1 MMIRT
6 KFDGYTPDGLR
17 RHFKGGGGGSQN
29 YANLDALYKEQ
40 TDSARLL
47 REQAEANLPG
57 AVNSY
62 VAETNEVLDPGYV
75 EKKAGL
81 AATDM
86 ASANAQQS
94 AATERSLTSMGVNP
108 NDARFAGSTKA
119 TEVANAARLA
129 AGKNVARNEA
139 NNYQLNVAKDKVGTF
154 TGQSNQAATQMG
166 NAASGLGSLAAS
178 QSNQQLAQQQAQSNN
193 VGNAVGASIAAYGV
207 YNQKKDGG
215 RIEKAK
221 YVKRIKL
228 PAGMKKVECHAMG
241 GGVGSNQGF
250 FQMQSIAPP
259 PVAQAP
265 QQGGSPVASAIGT
278 ANTIKGLYN
287 AGAKKGGEAAAKKGV
302 ETAAEKAAGQKAGEV
317 VATQTGQQAGAIAA
331 DTAAAGATDA
341 AASTAA
347 TEATTAAAAEAAAA
361 ASTEA
366 AATAAATEAGTAAA
380 GAAAAETGA
389 TAAASSGLM
398 AGMGTAG
405 AAVGAA
411 MPWVGA
417 AMVAGSLLD
426 LWNAGGE
433 VGTQNEGMSEEEAAA
448 RFAKADQNGTIQDIR
463 KGGKVPGEWKG
474 NTDNVPALLTEDE
487 HVINAEAA
495 AMIGHD
501 KLEQLNKQGLSLRK
515 QGYTPG
521 RIKAAGG
528 IQRRAA

>member
-1 MMIRT
+1 MIHT
-6 KFDGYTPDGLR
+6 KFDGYTPDGTR
-17 RHFKGGGGGSQN
+17 RLYKGGGGGAQN

-47 REQAEANLPG
+47 REQAEANLPS

-75 EKKAGL
+75 EKKAGM
-81 AATDM
+81 AAADM

-108 NDARFAGSTKA
+108 NDARFASSTKA
-119 TEVANAARLA
+119 TEVANAARMA

-154 TGQSNQAATQMG
+154 TGQSNNAATQMG
-166 NAASGLGSLAAS
+166 NAASGLGSLATS
-178 QSNQQLAQQQAQSNN
+178 QSNNQLAQQQASSNN
-193 VGNAVGASIAAYGV
+193 ISNAVGAGIAAYGI
-207 YNQKKDGG
+207 YNQPTTKKDGG
-215 RIEKAK
+215 
-221 YVKRIKL
+221 RIKL

-265 QQGGSPVASAIGT
+265 QQGGSPVGSALGT
-278 ANTIKGLYN
+278 ANMIRGLYN
-287 AGAKKGGEAAAKKGV
+287 AGAKKGGEAAAKKGA
-302 ETAAEKAAGQKAGEV
+302 EAAAQKAGEV
-317 VATQTGQQAGAIAA
+317 AATKAGEQAGVIAA
-331 DTAAAGATDA
+331 DTATAGAANTA
-341 AASTAA
+341 AAAAA
-347 TEATTAAAAEAAAA
+347 TEATTAAA
-361 ASTEA
+361 TT
-366 AATAAATEAGTAAA
+366 AATDAAVTAAVPA
-380 GAAAAETGA
+380 VAET
-389 TAAASSGLM
+389 AAGSGLM
-398 AGMGTAG
+398 AGLGTAG

-433 VGTQNEGMSEEEAAA
+433 VGTQNEGMSEDEAAA

-463 KGGKVPGEWKG
+463 HGGKVPGEWKG

-501 KLEQLNKQGLSLRK
+501 KLEQLNKQGLALRK
-515 QGYTPG
+515 KGYTPG

-528 IQRRAA
+528 IRRAA

>member
-1 MMIRT
+1 MIRT
-6 KFDGYTPDGLR
+6 KFDGYALDGTR
-17 RHFKGGGGGSQN
+17 RLYKGGGGGAQN

-47 REQAEANLPG
+47 REQAEANLPS

-75 EKKAGL
+75 EKKAGM

-108 NDARFAGSTKA
+108 NDVRFASSTKA
-119 TEVANAARLA
+119 TEVANAARMA

-154 TGQSNQAATQMG
+154 TGQSNNAATQMG
-166 NAASGLGSLAAS
+166 NAASGLGSLATS
-178 QSNQQLAQQQAQSNN
+178 QSNNQLAQQQASSNN
-193 VGNAVGASIAAYGV
+193 ISNAVGAGIAAYGI

-215 RIEKAK
+215 
-221 YVKRIKL
+221 RIKL

-278 ANTIKGLYN
+278 ANTLRGLYN
-287 AGAKKGGEAAAKKGV
+287 AGAKKGGEAAAKKGT
-302 ETAAEKAAGQKAGEV
+302 EAAAQKASEVAATKAGE
-317 VATQTGQQAGAIAA
+317 QAGAIAA
-331 DTAAAGATDA
+331 DTATAGAADA

-347 TEATTAAAAEAAAA
+347 ESAA
-361 ASTEA
+361 ASAATDA

-380 GAAAAETGA
+380 TTAAAEAG
-389 TAAASSGLM
+389 TAAAGSGLM
-398 AGMGTAG
+398 AGLGTAG

-433 VGTQNEGMSEEEAAA
+433 VGTQNEGMSEDEAAA
-448 RFAKADQNGTIQDIR
+448 RFAKADQNGTIHDIR
-463 KGGKVPGEWKG
+463 HGGKVPGEWKG

-501 KLEQLNKQGLSLRK
+501 KLEQLNKQGLALRK
-515 QGYTPG
+515 KGYTPG

-528 IQRRAA
+528 IRRAA

>member
-1 MMIRT
+1 MTFKNNPLMEPV
-6 KFDGYTPDGLR
+6 FFTPSGSR
-17 RHFKGGGGGSQN
+17 RLYKGGGGGTQN

-47 REQAEANLPG
+47 REQAEANLPS

-75 EKKAGL
+75 EKKAGM

-119 TEVANAARLA
+119 TEVANAARMA

-154 TGQSNQAATQMG
+154 TGQSNNAATQMG
-166 NAASGLGSLAAS
+166 NAASGLGSLATS
-178 QSNQQLAQQQAQSNN
+178 QSNNQIAQQQAQSNN
-193 VGNAVGASIAAYGV
+193 IGNAVGAGIAAYGI

-215 RIEKAK
+215 RI
-221 YVKRIKL
+221 KL
-228 PAGMKKVECHAMG
+228 PAGLKKVECHAMG

-265 QQGGSPVASAIGT
+265 QQGGSPVGSALGT
-278 ANTIKGLYN
+278 ANMIRGLYN
-287 AGAKKGGEAAAKKGV
+287 AGAKKGGEAAAKKGA
-302 ETAAEKAAGQKAGEV
+302 EAAAQKAGEV
-317 VATQTGQQAGAIAA
+317 AATKAGEQAGVIAA
-331 DTAAAGATDA
+331 DTATAGAADA

-347 TEATTAAAAEAAAA
+347 EAAAA
-361 ASTEA
+361 SAATDA

-380 GAAAAETGA
+380 TTAAAEAG
-389 TAAASSGLM
+389 TAAAGSGLM
-398 AGMGTAG
+398 AGLGTAG

-433 VGTQNEGMSEEEAAA
+433 VGTQNEGMSEDEAAA

-463 KGGKVPGEWKG
+463 HGGKVPGEWKG

-501 KLEQLNKQGLSLRK
+501 KLEQLNKQGLALRK
-515 QGYTPG
+515 KGYTPG

-528 IQRRAA
+528 IRRAA

>member
-6 KFDGYTPDGLR
+6 KFDGYTPDGTR
-17 RHFKGGGGGSQN
+17 RLYKGGGGGSEN

-47 REQAEANLPG
+47 REQAEANLPS

-75 EKKAGL
+75 EKKAGM

-86 ASANAQQS
+86 ASANAQER
-94 AATERSLTSMGVNP
+94 AATERSLTAMGVNP

-119 TEVANAARLA
+119 TEVSNAARLA
-129 AGKNVARNEA
+129 AGKNVARTEA

-154 TGQSNQAATQMG
+154 TGQSNNAATQMG

-193 VGNAVGASIAAYGV
+193 VGNAVGAGIAAYGI

-215 RIEKAK
+215 
-221 YVKRIKL
+221 RIKL
-228 PAGMKKVECHAMG
+228 PAGMKKVECHTMG

-278 ANTIKGLYN
+278 ANTLKGLYN
-287 AGAKKGGEAAAKKGV
+287 AGAKKGGDTAVKKGA
-302 ETAAEKAAGQKAGEV
+302 EAAAEKAAGQKAGEV
-317 VATQTGQQAGAIAA
+317 AATQTGQQAGAIAA
-331 DTAAAGATDA
+331 DTATAGATETAGATAATGATEA

-347 TEATTAAAAEAAAA
+347 AETATAAAAETA
-361 ASTEA
+361 ASTA
-366 AATAAATEAGTAAA
+366 AAETAA

-389 TAAASSGLM
+389 AAAGSGLI
-398 AGMGTAG
+398 AGLGTAG

-433 VGTQNEGMSEEEAAA
+433 VGTQNEGMSEAEAAA

-495 AMIGHD
+495 AMVGHD
-501 KLEQLNKQGLSLRK
+501 KLEQLNKQGLALRK

>member
-1 MMIRT
+1 MTFKNNPLMEPV
-6 KFDGYTPDGLR
+6 FFTPSGSR
-17 RHFKGGGGGSQN
+17 RLYKGGGGGTQN

-47 REQAEANLPG
+47 REQAEANLPS

-75 EKKAGL
+75 EKKAGM
-81 AATDM
+81 AAADM

-108 NDARFAGSTKA
+108 NDARFASSTKA
-119 TEVANAARLA
+119 TEVANAARMA

-154 TGQSNQAATQMG
+154 TGQSNNAATQMG
-166 NAASGLGSLAAS
+166 NAASGLGSLATS
-178 QSNQQLAQQQAQSNN
+178 QSNNQLAQQQASSNN
-193 VGNAVGASIAAYGV
+193 ISNAVGAGIAAYGI

-215 RIEKAK
+215 RI
-221 YVKRIKL
+221 KL
-228 PAGMKKVECHAMG
+228 PAGLKKVECHAMG

-265 QQGGSPVASAIGT
+265 QQGGSPVGSALGT
-278 ANTIKGLYN
+278 ANMIRGLYN
-287 AGAKKGGEAAAKKGV
+287 AGAKKGGEAAAKKGA
-302 ETAAEKAAGQKAGEV
+302 EAAAQKAGEV
-317 VATQTGQQAGAIAA
+317 AATKAGEQAGVIAA
-331 DTAAAGATDA
+331 DTATAGAADA

-347 TEATTAAAAEAAAA
+347 EAAAA
-361 ASTEA
+361 SAATDA

-380 GAAAAETGA
+380 TTAAAEAG
-389 TAAASSGLM
+389 TAAAGSGLM
-398 AGMGTAG
+398 AGLGTAG

-433 VGTQNEGMSEEEAAA
+433 VGTQNEGMSEDEAAA

-463 KGGKVPGEWKG
+463 HGGKVPGEWKG

-501 KLEQLNKQGLSLRK
+501 KLEQLNKQGLALRK

-528 IQRRAA
+528 IRRAA

>member
-6 KFDGYTPDGLR
+6 KFDGYTPDGTR
-17 RHFKGGGGGSQN
+17 RLYKGGGGGAQN

-47 REQAEANLPG
+47 REQAEDNLPS

-75 EKKAGL
+75 EKKAGM

-108 NDARFAGSTKA
+108 NDARFASSTKA
-119 TEVANAARLA
+119 TEVANAARMA

-154 TGQSNQAATQMG
+154 TGQSNNAATQMG
-166 NAASGLGSLAAS
+166 NAASGLGSLATS
-178 QSNQQLAQQQAQSNN
+178 QSNNQIAQQQAQSNN
-193 VGNAVGASIAAYGV
+193 IGNAVGAGIAAYGI

-215 RIEKAK
+215 
-221 YVKRIKL
+221 RIKL

-265 QQGGSPVASAIGT
+265 QQGGSPVGSALGT
-278 ANTIKGLYN
+278 ANMIRGLYN
-287 AGAKKGGEAAAKKGV
+287 AGAKKGGEAAAKKGA
-302 ETAAEKAAGQKAGEV
+302 EAAAQKAGEV
-317 VATQTGQQAGAIAA
+317 AATKAGEQAGVIAA
-331 DTAAAGATDA
+331 DTATAGAANTA
-341 AASTAA
+341 AAAAA
-347 TEATTAAAAEAAAA
+347 TEATTAAA
-361 ASTEA
+361 TT
-366 AATAAATEAGTAAA
+366 AATDAAVTAAVPA
-380 GAAAAETGA
+380 VAET
-389 TAAASSGLM
+389 AAGSGLM
-398 AGMGTAG
+398 AGLGTAG

-433 VGTQNEGMSEEEAAA
+433 VGTQNEGMSEAEAAA

-501 KLEQLNKQGLSLRK
+501 KLEQLNKQGLALRK
-515 QGYTPG
+515 KGYTPG

-528 IQRRAA
+528 IRRAA

>member
-1 MMIRT
+1 LIHT
-6 KFDGYTPDGLR
+6 KFDGYTPDGTR
-17 RHFKGGGGGSQN
+17 RLYKGGGGGAQN

-47 REQAEANLPG
+47 REQAEANLPS

-75 EKKAGL
+75 EKKAGM
-81 AATDM
+81 AAADM

-108 NDARFAGSTKA
+108 NDARFASSTKA
-119 TEVANAARLA
+119 TEVANAARMA
-129 AGKNVARNEA
+129 SGKNVARNEA

-154 TGQSNQAATQMG
+154 TGQSNNAATQMG
-166 NAASGLGSLAAS
+166 NAASGIGSLATS
-178 QSNQQLAQQQAQSNN
+178 QSNQQMAQQQAQSNN
-193 VGNAVGASIAAYGV
+193 IGNAVGAGIAAYGI

-215 RIEKAK
+215 RI
-221 YVKRIKL
+221 KL
-228 PAGMKKVECHAMG
+228 PAGLKKVECHAMG

-278 ANTIKGLYN
+278 ANVLKGLYN
-287 AGAKKGGEAAAKKGV
+287 AGAKKGGEAAAKKGA
-302 ETAAEKAAGQKAGEV
+302 EAAAQKAGEV
-317 VATQTGQQAGAIAA
+317 AATKAGEQAGVIAA
-331 DTAAAGATDA
+331 DTATAGAANTA
-341 AASTAA
+341 AAAAA
-347 TEATTAAAAEAAAA
+347 TEATTAAA
-361 ASTEA
+361 TT
-366 AATAAATEAGTAAA
+366 AATDAAVTAAVPA
-380 GAAAAETGA
+380 VAET
-389 TAAASSGLM
+389 AAGSGLM
-398 AGMGTAG
+398 AGLGTAG

-433 VGTQNEGMSEEEAAA
+433 VGTQNEGMSEAEAAS

-463 KGGKVPGEWKG
+463 HGGKVPGEWKG

-501 KLEQLNKQGLSLRK
+501 KLEQLNKQGLALRK
-515 QGYTPG
+515 KGYTPG

-528 IQRRAA
+528 IRRAA

>member
-1 MMIRT
+1 MTFKNNPLMEPV
-6 KFDGYTPDGLR
+6 FFTPSGSR
-17 RHFKGGGGGSQN
+17 RLYKGGGGGTQN

-47 REQAEANLPG
+47 REQAEANLPS

-75 EKKAGL
+75 EKKAGM

-119 TEVANAARLA
+119 TEVANAARMA

-154 TGQSNQAATQMG
+154 TGQSNNAATQMG
-166 NAASGLGSLAAS
+166 NAASGLGSLATS
-178 QSNQQLAQQQAQSNN
+178 QSNNQLAQQQAQSNN
-193 VGNAVGASIAAYGV
+193 IGNAVGAGIAAYGI

-215 RIEKAK
+215 
-221 YVKRIKL
+221 RIKL

-265 QQGGSPVASAIGT
+265 QQGGSPVGSALGT
-278 ANTIKGLYN
+278 ANMIRGLYN
-287 AGAKKGGEAAAKKGV
+287 AGAKKGGEAAAKKGA
-302 ETAAEKAAGQKAGEV
+302 EAAAQKAGEV
-317 VATQTGQQAGAIAA
+317 AATKAGEQAGVIAA
-331 DTAAAGATDA
+331 DTATAGAADA

-347 TEATTAAAAEAAAA
+347 ESAA
-361 ASTEA
+361 ASAATDA

-380 GAAAAETGA
+380 TTAAAEAG
-389 TAAASSGLM
+389 TAAAGSGLM
-398 AGMGTAG
+398 AGLGTAG

-433 VGTQNEGMSEEEAAA
+433 VGTQNEGMSEAEAAA

-463 KGGKVPGEWKG
+463 HGGKVPGEWKG

-501 KLEQLNKQGLSLRK
+501 KLEQLNKQGLALRK
-515 QGYTPG
+515 KGYTPG

-528 IQRRAA
+528 IRRAA

>member
-47 REQAEANLPG
+47 REQAEANLPS

-193 VGNAVGASIAAYGV
+193 VGNAVGAGIAAYGI

-215 RIEKAK
+215 
-221 YVKRIKL
+221 RIKL
-228 PAGMKKVECHAMG
+228 PAGMKKVECHTMG

-278 ANTIKGLYN
+278 ANTLKGLYN
-287 AGAKKGGEAAAKKGV
+287 AGTK
-302 ETAAEKAAGQKAGEV
+302 KAGEV
-317 VATQTGQQAGAIAA
+317 AATQTGQQAGAIAA
-331 DTAAAGATDA
+331 DTATAGATETAGATAATGATEA

-347 TEATTAAAAEAAAA
+347 AETATAAAAETA
-361 ASTEA
+361 ASTA
-366 AATAAATEAGTAAA
+366 AAETAA

-389 TAAASSGLM
+389 AAAGSGLM
-398 AGMGTAG
+398 AGLGTAG

-433 VGTQNEGMSEEEAAA
+433 VGTQNEGMSEAEAAA

-495 AMIGHD
+495 AMVGHD
-501 KLEQLNKQGLSLRK
+501 KLEQLNKQGLALRK

>member
-1 MMIRT
+1 MIRT
-6 KFDGYTPDGLR
+6 KFDGYALDGTR
-17 RHFKGGGGGSQN
+17 RLYKGGGGGSQN

-47 REQAEANLPG
+47 REQAEANLPS

-75 EKKAGL
+75 EKKAGM

-86 ASANAQQS
+86 ASANAQDR

-108 NDARFAGSTKA
+108 NDARFASSTKA
-119 TEVANAARLA
+119 TEVANAARMA

-154 TGQSNQAATQMG
+154 TGQSNNAATQMG
-166 NAASGLGSLAAS
+166 NAASGLGSLATS
-178 QSNQQLAQQQAQSNN
+178 QSNNQLAQQQASSNN
-193 VGNAVGASIAAYGV
+193 ISNAVGAGIAAYGI
-207 YNQKKDGG
+207 YNQPTTKKDGG
-215 RIEKAK
+215 
-221 YVKRIKL
+221 RIKL
-228 PAGMKKVECHAMG
+228 PAGMKKVERHAMG

-265 QQGGSPVASAIGT
+265 QQGGSPVGSALGT
-278 ANTIKGLYN
+278 ANMIRGLYN
-287 AGAKKGGEAAAKKGV
+287 AGAKKGGEAAAKKGA
-302 ETAAEKAAGQKAGEV
+302 EAAAQKAGEV
-317 VATQTGQQAGAIAA
+317 AATKAGEQAGAIAA
-331 DTAAAGATDA
+331 DTATAGAADA

-347 TEATTAAAAEAAAA
+347 ESAA
-361 ASTEA
+361 ASAATDA

-380 GAAAAETGA
+380 TTAAAEAG
-389 TAAASSGLM
+389 TAAAGSGLM
-398 AGMGTAG
+398 AGLGTAG

-426 LWNAGGE
+426 LWNTGGE
-433 VGTQNEGMSEEEAAA
+433 VGTQNEGMSEDEAAA

-463 KGGKVPGEWKG
+463 HGGKVPGEWKG

-501 KLEQLNKQGLSLRK
+501 KLEQLNKQGLALRK
-515 QGYTPG
+515 KGYTPG

-528 IQRRAA
+528 IRRAA

>member
-1 MMIRT
+1 MTFKNNPLMEPV
-6 KFDGYTPDGLR
+6 FFTPSGSR
-17 RHFKGGGGGSQN
+17 RLYKGGGGGTQN

-47 REQAEANLPG
+47 REQAEANLPS

-75 EKKAGL
+75 EKKAGM
-81 AATDM
+81 AAADM

-119 TEVANAARLA
+119 TEVANAARMA

-154 TGQSNQAATQMG
+154 TGQSNNAATQMG
-166 NAASGLGSLAAS
+166 NAASGLGSLATS
-178 QSNQQLAQQQAQSNN
+178 QSNNQLAQQQAQSNN
-193 VGNAVGASIAAYGV
+193 IGNAVGAGIAAYGI

-215 RIEKAK
+215 RI
-221 YVKRIKL
+221 KL
-228 PAGMKKVECHAMG
+228 PAGLKKVECHAMG

-265 QQGGSPVASAIGT
+265 QQGGSPVGSALGT
-278 ANTIKGLYN
+278 ANMIRGLYN
-287 AGAKKGGEAAAKKGV
+287 AGAKKGGEAAAKKGA
-302 ETAAEKAAGQKAGEV
+302 EAAAQKAGEV
-317 VATQTGQQAGAIAA
+317 AATKAGEQAGVIAA
-331 DTAAAGATDA
+331 DTATAGAADA

-347 TEATTAAAAEAAAA
+347 EAAAA
-361 ASTEA
+361 SAATDA

-380 GAAAAETGA
+380 TTAAAEAG
-389 TAAASSGLM
+389 TAAAGSGLM
-398 AGMGTAG
+398 AGLGTAG

-433 VGTQNEGMSEEEAAA
+433 VGTQNEGMSEDEAAA

-463 KGGKVPGEWKG
+463 HGGKVPGEWKG

-501 KLEQLNKQGLSLRK
+501 KLEQLNKQGLALRK
-515 QGYTPG
+515 KGYTPG

-528 IQRRAA
+528 IRRAA

>member
-1 MMIRT
+1 MTFKNNPLMEPV
-6 KFDGYTPDGLR
+6 FFTPSGSR
-17 RHFKGGGGGSQN
+17 RLYKGGGGGTQN

-47 REQAEANLPG
+47 REQAEANLPS

-75 EKKAGL
+75 EKKAGM
-81 AATDM
+81 AAADM

-108 NDARFAGSTKA
+108 NDARFASSTKA
-119 TEVANAARLA
+119 TEVANAARMA

-154 TGQSNQAATQMG
+154 TGQSNNAATQMG
-166 NAASGLGSLAAS
+166 NAASGLGSLATS
-178 QSNQQLAQQQAQSNN
+178 QSNNQFAQQQAQSNN
-193 VGNAVGASIAAYGV
+193 IGNAVGAGIAAYGI

-215 RIEKAK
+215 
-221 YVKRIKL
+221 RIKL

-265 QQGGSPVASAIGT
+265 QQGGSPVGSALGT
-278 ANTIKGLYN
+278 ANMIRGLYN
-287 AGAKKGGEAAAKKGV
+287 AGAKKGGEAAAKKGA
-302 ETAAEKAAGQKAGEV
+302 EAAAQKAGEV
-317 VATQTGQQAGAIAA
+317 AATKAGEQAGVIAA
-331 DTAAAGATDA
+331 DTATAGAADA

-347 TEATTAAAAEAAAA
+347 EAAAA
-361 ASTEA
+361 SAATDA

-380 GAAAAETGA
+380 TTAAAEAG
-389 TAAASSGLM
+389 TAAAGSGLM
-398 AGMGTAG
+398 AGLGTAG

-433 VGTQNEGMSEEEAAA
+433 VGTQNEGMSEDEAAA

-463 KGGKVPGEWKG
+463 HGGKVPGEWKG

-487 HVINAEAA
+487 HVINAETA

-501 KLEQLNKQGLSLRK
+501 KLEQLNKQGLALRK
-515 QGYTPG
+515 KGYTPG

-528 IQRRAA
+528 IRRAA

>member
-1 MMIRT
+1 MIST
-6 KFDGYTPDGLR
+6 KFDGYALDGTR
-17 RHFKGGGGGSQN
+17 RLYKGGGGGTQN

-47 REQAEANLPG
+47 REQAEANLPS

-75 EKKAGL
+75 EKKAGM

-119 TEVANAARLA
+119 TEVANAARMA

-154 TGQSNQAATQMG
+154 TGQSNNAATQMG
-166 NAASGLGSLAAS
+166 NAASGLGSLATS
-178 QSNQQLAQQQAQSNN
+178 QSNNQLAQQQAQSNN
-193 VGNAVGASIAAYGV
+193 IGNAVGAGIAAYGI

-215 RIEKAK
+215 
-221 YVKRIKL
+221 RIKL

-265 QQGGSPVASAIGT
+265 QQGGSPVGSALGT
-278 ANTIKGLYN
+278 ANMIRGLYN
-287 AGAKKGGEAAAKKGV
+287 AGAKKGGEAAAKKGA
-302 ETAAEKAAGQKAGEV
+302 EAAAQKAGEV
-317 VATQTGQQAGAIAA
+317 AATKAGEQAGAIAA
-331 DTAAAGATDA
+331 DTATAGAADA

-347 TEATTAAAAEAAAA
+347 EAAAA
-361 ASTEA
+361 SAATDA

-380 GAAAAETGA
+380 TTAAAEAG
-389 TAAASSGLM
+389 TAAAGSGLM
-398 AGMGTAG
+398 AGLGTAG
-405 AAVGAA
+405 AALGAA
-411 MPWVGA
+411 SAALPWVGA
-417 AMVAGSLLD
+417 AYGIGKLLEI
-426 LWNAGGE
+426 WNSGGQ
-433 VGTQNEGMSEEEAAA
+433 VGTQMSDEEAAA
-448 RFAKADQNGTIQDIR
+448 KYSEAWNSGDVQDIR
-463 KGGKVPGEWKG
+463 HGGKVPGEWKG

-501 KLEQLNKQGLSLRK
+501 KLEQLNKQGLALRK
-515 QGYTPG
+515 KGYTPG

-528 IQRRAA
+528 IRRAA

>member
-1 MMIRT
+1 MTFKNNPLMEPV
-6 KFDGYTPDGLR
+6 FFTPSGSR
-17 RHFKGGGGGSQN
+17 RLYKGGGGGTQN

-47 REQAEANLPG
+47 REQAEANLPS

-75 EKKAGL
+75 EKKAGM
-81 AATDM
+81 AAADM

-119 TEVANAARLA
+119 TEVANAARMA

-154 TGQSNQAATQMG
+154 TGQSNNAATQMG
-166 NAASGLGSLAAS
+166 NAASGLGSLATS
-178 QSNQQLAQQQAQSNN
+178 QSNNQIAQQQAQSNN
-193 VGNAVGASIAAYGV
+193 IGNAVGAGIAAYGI

-215 RIEKAK
+215 RI
-221 YVKRIKL
+221 KL
-228 PAGMKKVECHAMG
+228 PAGLKKVECHAMG

-265 QQGGSPVASAIGT
+265 QQGGSPVGSALGT
-278 ANTIKGLYN
+278 ANMIRGLYN
-287 AGAKKGGEAAAKKGV
+287 AGAKKGGEAAAKKGA
-302 ETAAEKAAGQKAGEV
+302 EAAAQKAGEV
-317 VATQTGQQAGAIAA
+317 AATKAGEQAGVIAA
-331 DTAAAGATDA
+331 DTATAGAADA

-347 TEATTAAAAEAAAA
+347 EAAAA
-361 ASTEA
+361 SAATDA

-380 GAAAAETGA
+380 TTAAAEAG
-389 TAAASSGLM
+389 TAAAGSGLM
-398 AGMGTAG
+398 AGLGTAG

-433 VGTQNEGMSEEEAAA
+433 VGTQNEGMSEDEAAA

-463 KGGKVPGEWKG
+463 HGGKVPGEWKG

-501 KLEQLNKQGLSLRK
+501 KLEQLNKQGLALRK
-515 QGYTPG
+515 KGYTPG

-528 IQRRAA
+528 IRRAA

>member
-1 MMIRT
+1 MTFKNNPLMEPV
-6 KFDGYTPDGLR
+6 FFTPSGSR
-17 RHFKGGGGGSQN
+17 RLYKGGGGGSAK
-29 YANLDALYKEQ
+29 YDNLEELYKEQ

-47 REQAEANLPG
+47 REQAEANLPS

-75 EKKAGL
+75 EKKAGM

-86 ASANAQQS
+86 ASANAQER
-94 AATERSLTSMGVNP
+94 AATERSLTAMGVNP

-119 TEVANAARLA
+119 TEVANAARMA

-154 TGQSNQAATQMG
+154 TGQSNNAATQMG

-193 VGNAVGASIAAYGV
+193 IGNAVGAGIAAYGI
-207 YNQKKDGG
+207 YNQPTTKKDGG
-215 RIEKAK
+215 
-221 YVKRIKL
+221 RIKL
-228 PAGMKKVECHAMG
+228 PAGMKKVECHTMG

-265 QQGGSPVASAIGT
+265 QQGGSPVGSALGT
-278 ANTIKGLYN
+278 ANMIRGLYN
-287 AGAKKGGEAAAKKGV
+287 AGAKKGGEAAAKKGA
-302 ETAAEKAAGQKAGEV
+302 EAAAQKAGEV
-317 VATQTGQQAGAIAA
+317 AATKAGEQAGVIAA
-331 DTAAAGATDA
+331 DTATAGAA
-341 AASTAA
+341 AAAKSATTAAA
-347 TEATTAAAAEAAAA
+347 TEATTAAA
-361 ASTEA
+361 TT
-366 AATAAATEAGTAAA
+366 AATDAAVTAAVPA
-380 GAAAAETGA
+380 VAET
-389 TAAASSGLM
+389 AAGSGLM
-398 AGMGTAG
+398 AGLGTAG

-433 VGTQNEGMSEEEAAA
+433 VGTQNEGMSEDEAAA

-463 KGGKVPGEWKG
+463 HGGKVPGEWKG

-501 KLEQLNKQGLSLRK
+501 KLEQLNKQGLALRK
-515 QGYTPG
+515 KGYTPG

-528 IQRRAA
+528 IRRAA

>member
-1 MMIRT
+1 MIHT
-6 KFDGYTPDGLR
+6 KFDGYTPDGTR
-17 RHFKGGGGGSQN
+17 RHFKGGGGGTQN

-47 REQAEANLPG
+47 REQAEANLPS

-75 EKKAGL
+75 EKKAGM

-94 AATERSLTSMGVNP
+94 AATERSLTAMGVNP
-108 NDARFAGSTKA
+108 NDARFASSTKA
-119 TEVANAARLA
+119 TEVANAARMA
-129 AGKNVARNEA
+129 AGKNIARTEA

-154 TGQSNQAATQMG
+154 TGQSNNAATQMG

-193 VGNAVGASIAAYGV
+193 VGNAVGAGIAAYGI

-215 RIEKAK
+215 
-221 YVKRIKL
+221 RIKL

-278 ANTIKGLYN
+278 ANTLKGLYN
-287 AGAKKGGEAAAKKGV
+287 AGAKKGGEAAAKKGA
-302 ETAAEKAAGQKAGEV
+302 EAAAQKAGEV
-317 VATQTGQQAGAIAA
+317 AATKAGEQAGAIAA
-331 DTAAAGATDA
+331 DTATAGAADA

-347 TEATTAAAAEAAAA
+347 EAAAA
-361 ASTEA
+361 SAATDA

-380 GAAAAETGA
+380 TTAAAEAG
-389 TAAASSGLM
+389 TAAAGSGLM
-398 AGMGTAG
+398 AGLGTAG

-433 VGTQNEGMSEEEAAA
+433 VGTQNEGMSEDEAAA

-463 KGGKVPGEWKG
+463 HGGKVPGEWKG

-501 KLEQLNKQGLSLRK
+501 KLEQLNKQGLALRK

-528 IQRRAA
+528 IRRAA

>member
-1 MMIRT
+1 MTFKNNPLMEPV
-6 KFDGYTPDGLR
+6 FFTPSGSR
-17 RHFKGGGGGSQN
+17 RLYKGGGGGTQN

-47 REQAEANLPG
+47 REQAEANLPS

-75 EKKAGL
+75 EKKAGM
-81 AATDM
+81 AAADM

-108 NDARFAGSTKA
+108 NDARFASSTKA
-119 TEVANAARLA
+119 TEVANAARMA

-154 TGQSNQAATQMG
+154 TGQSNNAATQMG
-166 NAASGLGSLAAS
+166 NAASGLGSLATS
-178 QSNQQLAQQQAQSNN
+178 QSNNQLAQQQASSNN
-193 VGNAVGASIAAYGV
+193 ISNAVGAGIAAYGI

-215 RIEKAK
+215 RI
-221 YVKRIKL
+221 KL
-228 PAGMKKVECHAMG
+228 PAGLKKVECHAMG

-265 QQGGSPVASAIGT
+265 QQGGSPVGSALGT
-278 ANTIKGLYN
+278 ANMIRGLYN
-287 AGAKKGGEAAAKKGV
+287 AGAKKGGEAAAKKGA
-302 ETAAEKAAGQKAGEV
+302 EAAAQKAGEV
-317 VATQTGQQAGAIAA
+317 AATKAGEQAGAIAA
-331 DTAAAGATDA
+331 DTATAGAADA

-347 TEATTAAAAEAAAA
+347 EAAAA
-361 ASTEA
+361 SAATDA

-380 GAAAAETGA
+380 TTAAAEAG
-389 TAAASSGLM
+389 TAAAGSGLM
-398 AGMGTAG
+398 AGLGTAG

-433 VGTQNEGMSEEEAAA
+433 VGTQNEGMSEDEAAA

-463 KGGKVPGEWKG
+463 HGGKVPGEWKG

-501 KLEQLNKQGLSLRK
+501 KLEQLNKQGLALRK
-515 QGYTPG
+515 KGYTPG

-528 IQRRAA
+528 IRRAA

>member
-17 RHFKGGGGGSQN
+17 RHFKGGGGGGSAN

-47 REQAEANLPG
+47 REQAEANLPS
-57 AVNSY
+57 AVQSY
-62 VAETNEVLDPGYV
+62 VNETREVLDPGYA
-75 EKKAGL
+75 EKQAGIAGADL
-81 AATDM
+81 AN
-86 ASANAQQS
+86 ANAQER
-94 AATERSLTSMGVNP
+94 AATEKNLVSMGVNP
-108 NDARFAGSTKA
+108 SDPRFAGSMRAAELT
-119 TEVANAARLA
+119 NAARLA
-129 AGKNVARNEA
+129 AGKNASRQQA
-139 NNYQLNVAKDKVGTF
+139 NNYQLNVAKDAVGTF

-166 NAASGLGSLAAS
+166 NASSGLGSVYAS
-178 QSNQQLAQQQAQSNN
+178 QANNQMANQQAQSNN
-193 VGNAVGASIAAYGV
+193 VGNAVGAGIAAYGI

-215 RIEKAK
+215 RI
-221 YVKRIKL
+221 KL
-228 PAGMKKVECHAMG
+228 PAGLKKVECHAMG

-278 ANTIKGLYN
+278 ANTLKGLYN
-287 AGAKKGGEAAAKKGV
+287 AGAKKGGEAAAKKGAEAAV
-302 ETAAEKAAGQKAGEV
+302 EQKAGEV
-317 VATQTGQQAGAIAA
+317 AATQTGQQAGAIAA

-495 AMIGHD
+495 AMVGHD
-501 KLEQLNKQGLSLRK
+501 KLEQLNKQGLALRNK
-515 QGYTPG
+515 GYTPG

-528 IQRRAA
+528 IRRAA

>member
-1 MMIRT
+1 MIHT
-6 KFDGYTPDGLR
+6 KFDGYTPDGTR
-17 RHFKGGGGGSQN
+17 RLYKGGGGGAQN

-47 REQAEANLPG
+47 REQAEANLPS

-75 EKKAGL
+75 EKKAGM

-86 ASANAQQS
+86 ASANAQER
-94 AATERSLTSMGVNP
+94 AATERSLTAMGVNP

-119 TEVANAARLA
+119 TEVANAARMA

-154 TGQSNQAATQMG
+154 TGQSNNAATQMG
-166 NAASGLGSLAAS
+166 NAASGLGSLATS
-178 QSNQQLAQQQAQSNN
+178 QSNNQLAQQQASSNN
-193 VGNAVGASIAAYGV
+193 IGNAVGAGIAAYGI
-207 YNQKKDGG
+207 YNQPTTKKDGG
-215 RIEKAK
+215 
-221 YVKRIKL
+221 RIKL
-228 PAGMKKVECHAMG
+228 PAGMKKVECHTMG

-265 QQGGSPVASAIGT
+265 QQGGSPVGSALGT
-278 ANTIKGLYN
+278 ANMIRGLYN
-287 AGAKKGGEAAAKKGV
+287 AGAKKGGEAAAKKGA
-302 ETAAEKAAGQKAGEV
+302 EAAAQKAGEV
-317 VATQTGQQAGAIAA
+317 AATKAGEQAGVIAA
-331 DTAAAGATDA
+331 DTATAGAANTA
-341 AASTAA
+341 AAAAA
-347 TEATTAAAAEAAAA
+347 TEATTAAA
-361 ASTEA
+361 TT
-366 AATAAATEAGTAAA
+366 AATDAAVTAAVPA
-380 GAAAAETGA
+380 VAET
-389 TAAASSGLM
+389 AAGSGLM
-398 AGMGTAG
+398 AGLGTAG
-405 AAVGAA
+405 AAAGAA

-433 VGTQNEGMSEEEAAA
+433 VGTQNEGMSEAEAAS

-463 KGGKVPGEWKG
+463 HGGKVPGEWKG

-501 KLEQLNKQGLSLRK
+501 KLEQLNKQGLALRK
-515 QGYTPG
+515 KGYTPG

-528 IQRRAA
+528 IRRAA

>member
-1 MMIRT
+1 MIRT
-6 KFDGYTPDGLR
+6 KFDGYALDGTR
-17 RHFKGGGGGSQN
+17 RLYKGGGGGTQN

-47 REQAEANLPG
+47 REQAEANLPS

-62 VAETNEVLDPGYV
+62 VAETNEVLAPGYV
-75 EKKAGL
+75 EKKAGM

-108 NDARFAGSTKA
+108 NDARFAGSAKA
-119 TEVANAARLA
+119 TEVSNAARLA

-154 TGQSNQAATQMG
+154 TGQSNNAATQMG

-193 VGNAVGASIAAYGV
+193 IGNAVGAGIAAYGI
-207 YNQKKDGG
+207 YNQPTTKKDGG
-215 RIEKAK
+215 RI
-221 YVKRIKL
+221 KL
-228 PAGMKKVECHAMG
+228 PAGLKKVECHAMG

-265 QQGGSPVASAIGT
+265 QQGGSPVGSALGT
-278 ANTIKGLYN
+278 ANMIRGLYN
-287 AGAKKGGEAAAKKGV
+287 AGAKKGGEAAAKKGA
-302 ETAAEKAAGQKAGEV
+302 EAAAQKAGEV
-317 VATQTGQQAGAIAA
+317 AATKAGEQAGAIAA
-331 DTAAAGATDA
+331 DTATAGAADA

-347 TEATTAAAAEAAAA
+347 ESAA
-361 ASTEA
+361 ASAATDA

-380 GAAAAETGA
+380 TTAAAEAG
-389 TAAASSGLM
+389 TAAAGSGLM
-398 AGMGTAG
+398 AGLGTAG

-433 VGTQNEGMSEEEAAA
+433 VGTQNEGMSEDEAAA

-463 KGGKVPGEWKG
+463 HGGKVPGEWKG

-501 KLEQLNKQGLSLRK
+501 KLEQLNKQGLALRK
-515 QGYTPG
+515 KGYTPG

-528 IQRRAA
+528 IRRAA

>member
-1 MMIRT
+1 MIHT
-6 KFDGYTPDGLR
+6 KFDGYTPDGMR
-17 RHFKGGGGGSQN
+17 RLYKGGGGGSSN
-29 YANLDALYKEQ
+29 YANLDTLYKEQ
-40 TDSARLL
+40 ADSARLL
-47 REQAEANLPG
+47 REQAEANLPI

-75 EKKAGL
+75 EKKAGM

-86 ASANAQQS
+86 ASANAQER
-94 AATERSLTSMGVNP
+94 AATERSLTAMGVNP
-108 NDARFAGSTKA
+108 NDARFAGSAKA
-119 TEVANAARLA
+119 TEVSNAARLA
-129 AGKNVARNEA
+129 AGKNVSRTEA

-154 TGQSNQAATQMG
+154 TGQSNNAATQMG

-193 VGNAVGASIAAYGV
+193 VGNAVGAGIAAYGI

-215 RIEKAK
+215 
-221 YVKRIKL
+221 RIKL

-241 GGVGSNQGF
+241 GGVGGNQGF

-278 ANTIKGLYN
+278 ANTLKGLYN
-287 AGAKKGGEAAAKKGV
+287 AGAKKGGDEAVKKGV

-317 VATQTGQQAGAIAA
+317 AATQTGQQAGAIAA
-331 DTAAAGATDA
+331 DTAAAGATETAGATAATGATEA

-347 TEATTAAAAEAAAA
+347 AETATAAAAE
-361 ASTEA
+361 TA
-366 AATAAATEAGTAAA
+366 AATAAAETAA

-389 TAAASSGLM
+389 AAAGSGLM
-398 AGMGTAG
+398 AGLGTAG

-433 VGTQNEGMSEEEAAA
+433 VGTQNEGMSEEDAAA

-487 HVINAEAA
+487 HVLNAEAA
-495 AMIGHD
+495 AMVGHD
-501 KLEQLNKQGLSLRK
+501 KLEEYNKQGLALRK

>member
-1 MMIRT
+1 MIHT
-6 KFDGYTPDGLR
+6 KFDGYTPDGTR
-17 RHFKGGGGGSQN
+17 RLYKGGGGGTQN

-47 REQAEANLPG
+47 REQAEANLPS

-75 EKKAGL
+75 EKKAGM

-86 ASANAQQS
+86 ASANAQER
-94 AATERSLTSMGVNP
+94 AATERSLTAMGVNP

-119 TEVANAARLA
+119 TEVSNAARLA
-129 AGKNVARNEA
+129 AGKNVARTEA

-154 TGQSNQAATQMG
+154 TGQSNNAATQMG

-178 QSNQQLAQQQAQSNN
+178 QSNQQMAQQQAQSNN
-193 VGNAVGASIAAYGV
+193 IGNAVGAGIAAYGI
-207 YNQKKDGG
+207 YNQPTTKKDGG
-215 RIEKAK
+215 
-221 YVKRIKL
+221 RIKL
-228 PAGMKKVECHAMG
+228 PAGMKKVECHTMG

-265 QQGGSPVASAIGT
+265 QQGGNPAASAIGT
-278 ANTIKGLYN
+278 ANTLKGLYN
-287 AGAKKGGEAAAKKGV
+287 AGTKKAGDTAVKKGA
-302 ETAAEKAAGQKAGEV
+302 ETAAEKVAGQKAGEV
-317 VATQTGQQAGAIAA
+317 AATQTGQQAGAIAA
-331 DTAAAGATDA
+331 DTATAAAAET

-347 TEATTAAAAEAAAA
+347 AE
-361 ASTEA
+361 T
-366 AATAAATEAGTAAA
+366 AA

-389 TAAASSGLM
+389 AAAGSGLM
-398 AGMGTAG
+398 AGLGTAG

-433 VGTQNEGMSEEEAAA
+433 VGTQNEGMSEAEAAA

-495 AMIGHD
+495 AMVGHD
-501 KLEQLNKQGLSLRK
+501 KLEQLNKQGLALRK